1 MQSQIDHPEVVIFPP
16 LLLGLMVLFMI
27 VLNWLLPLPISLR
40 SAALALG
47 LILTILGMGCLAWGR
62 TTLRQAGTNVN
73 PLKPTTAIV
82 SEGPFRFSRNP
93 LYVGGT
99 SFLVGLSLAI
109 GTWWGCILLIPFAF
123 ILHYGIILPE
133 ERYLEQ
139 KFGDSYLT
147 YKRAVRRYL

>member
-1 MQSQIDHPEVVIFPP
+1 MQNQLDHPEVVMFPP
-16 LLLGLMVLFMI
+16 LLLGLTVLSMI

-40 SAALALG
+40 SVALLLG
-47 LILTILGMGCLAWGR
+47 IILTSLGIGCLVWGR
-62 TTLRQAGTNVN
+62 TTLLQAGTNVN

-99 SFLVGLSLAI
+99 SFFIGLSLAI
-109 GTWWGCILLIPFAF
+109 GTGWGCVLLVPFAL

>member
-1 MQSQIDHPEVVIFPP
+1 MQSQLDRAEVVIFPP
-16 LLLGLMVLFMI
+16 LLLGLTLLSII
-27 VLNWLLPLPISLR
+27 VLNWLLPLPIPLKSV
-40 SAALALG
+40 AVALG
-47 LILTILGMGCLAWGR
+47 IVLAILGMGSTAWGR
-62 TTLRQAGTNVN
+62 TTLLQAGTNVN
-73 PLKPTTAIV
+73 PLNPTTAIV
-82 SEGPFRFSRNP
+82 SEGPFRLSRNP

-99 SFLVGLSLAI
+99 SFFVGLSLAI
-109 GTWWGCILLIPFAF
+109 GTWWGCILLIPFAL